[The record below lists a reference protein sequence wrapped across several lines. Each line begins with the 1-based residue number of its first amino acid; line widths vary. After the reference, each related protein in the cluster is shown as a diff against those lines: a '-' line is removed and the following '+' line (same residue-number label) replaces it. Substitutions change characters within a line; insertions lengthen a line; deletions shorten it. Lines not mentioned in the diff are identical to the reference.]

1 MKKILIIGNSARVYA
16 LAKKMSETC
25 EVYVIPGN
33 SLMEEFAKV
42 VDIRENS
49 VSEILEFVMENGID
63 MTIPCSS
70 GSIKTDITEI
80 FEKHNL
86 SVFSP
91 SKKAAG
97 AILDKTA
104 VKKML
109 YKLRVPT
116 PKFGIFEKQAMVTDY
131 VKNLRGPFVIKTNE
145 PSSAVIF
152 GSNKTARG
160 VIDSIFAKNAQ
171 KVLIEDYVWGTPFC
185 FYAIT
190 DGYKA
195 LPVGSSLVYKHAL
208 EGDGGQLTSG
218 MGACVPNYKLSF
230 ANEDYLMDNV
240 VYPILEYFNMQGNA
254 YTGILGISGIIEE
267 NGNLQILG
275 CDTFLQDTDA
285 DAILEQIDMNI
296 YSLFESCV
304 LGSFSDEIERIPQ
317 KDESA
322 VSLVLNC
329 NYRDNKDNPVLG
341 IDELS
346 EDIKYSFYPSVR
358 KNKYMEYCASYGSV
372 VVITAISGN
381 ITKSSAKIYE
391 EAKSVKF
398 NGLYYRKDICKPLLS
413 VL

>member
-1 MKKILIIGNSARVYA
+1 MKKILIIGNSAKVYA
-16 LAKKMSETC
+16 LAKKMSETS

-33 SLMEEFAKV
+33 PLMEEFAKTA
-42 VDIRENS
+42 DIRENS

-63 MTIPCSS
+63 MTIPCST
-70 GSIKTDITEI
+70 GSMKTDITEAM
-80 FEKHNL
+80 EKHNL

-91 SKKAAG
+91 SKNAAA
-97 AILDKTA
+97 AILDKAA

-116 PKFGIFEKQAMVTDY
+116 PKFGIFEKQAMVADY

-145 PSSAVIF
+145 PSSAVVF
-152 GSNKTARG
+152 SSNKTAKG
-160 VIDSIFAKNAQ
+160 VIDSIFAKNSQ
-171 KVLIEDYVWGTPFC
+171 KVLIEDYVWGTPFN

-195 LPVGSSLVYKHAL
+195 LPIGSSLVYKYAL

-230 ANEDYLMDNV
+230 ENEYYLMDNV
-240 VYPILEYFNMQGNA
+240 VYPILEYFNAQGNA

-267 NGNLQILG
+267 NGNLQVLG
-275 CDTFLQDTDA
+275 CDTFFQDSDA
-285 DAILEQIDMNI
+285 DAIMEQIDTDI

-304 LGSFSDEIERIPQ
+304 LGSFSDEIDRIPQ
-317 KDESA
+317 KDKSA

-329 NYRDNKDNPVLG
+329 NYRDSVDNPISG

-346 EDIKYSFYPSVR
+346 EDIKCSFYPSVR
-358 KNKYMEYCASYGSV
+358 KNKYMEYSASYGPV
-372 VVITAISGN
+372 AVITAFAGN
-381 ITKSSAKIYE
+381 ISKASAKIYDE
-391 EAKSVKF
+391 VEGIKF
-398 NGLYYRKDICKPLLS
+398 NGMYYRKDICKPLLS